1 MLLKFGLRNFKAFRD
16 QSFDLAPIT
25 VFVGRNGT
33 GKSSVLQ
40 ALAFLKQSSLAGEAT
55 YAARD
60 GAPGSEPVRVLAD
73 LGGFAEVVHSGDTAL
88 PVEITLDARLDSL
101 GPTHWPAISQNNR
114 YPRQWK
120 QQWKQV
126 VGEYPIALDYQCT
139 LHGEFPAAEVV
150 GVQPE
155 GVLRIQA
162 PADPDGER
170 TANRSHEIRP
180 TRLRQFRGFD
190 AELTRSPRVQSQ
202 PFLAKTSAALEE
214 DITRLGKALPIQ
226 LRRFFFVPAGRGFI
240 GQTFPLQDDASA
252 DLTASAGY
260 VELSKNAATALAMD
274 RDLEE
279 QVSDWLVGI
288 TGLRLQAR
296 ISQGK
301 SVSIVFQSPRGANG
315 RMFVG
320 ANNESFGAN
329 QLSHVFLQI
338 ALAGNDRMVGEEAT
352 IGIEEPEI
360 NLHPRAQRV
369 FVETLAAIAKQGTQ
383 FIISTHSERIVS
395 RLLVL
400 VAKGALRREDIAVY
414 AFDKDEHGVASAE
427 KREIDEM
434 GRIHG
439 GIPGFFEE
447 NIEDMSEIMA
457 ALKEK
462 A

>member
-40 ALAFLKQSSLAGEAT
+40 ALAFLKQSSLVGEAT

-60 GAPGSEPVRVLAD
+60 GAPGSEPVHVLAD
-73 LGGFAEVVHSGDTAL
+73 LGGFAEVVHGGDTAL
-88 PVEITLDARLDSL
+88 PVEITLAARLDSL
-101 GPTHWPAISQNNR
+101 GPTPWPAIRRHIR
-114 YPRQWK
+114 YARQW
-120 QQWKQV
+120 QPV
-126 VGEYPIALDYQCT
+126 VGEYPIALDYRCALQ
-139 LHGEFPAAEVV
+139 GDSPAAEVV

-155 GVLRIQA
+155 GAFRIQA
-162 PADPDGER
+162 PADPDPNGER

-180 TRLRQFRGFD
+180 TRLRQFRNFD
-190 AELTRSPRVQSQ
+190 AELIRGSRVQPR
-202 PFLAKTSAALEE
+202 PFLAKTTAALEE
-214 DITRLGKALPIQ
+214 DIVRLGKALPIQ
-226 LRRFFFVPAGRGFI
+226 LRRFFFIQAGRGFI
-240 GQTFPLQDDASA
+240 GQTFPLQDDASS
-252 DLTASAGY
+252 DLAASAGY
-260 VELSKNAATALAMD
+260 IELSKNAATTLAMD

-279 QVSDWLVGI
+279 QVSDWLEGI
-288 TGLRLQAR
+288 TGLRMQAR
-296 ISQGK
+296 IRQGK
-301 SVSIVFQSPRGANG
+301 SVSIVFQSSRGANG

-338 ALAGNDRMVGEEAT
+338 ALAGNKRTVGKEAT

-360 NLHPRAQRV
+360 HLHPRAQRV

-395 RLLVL
+395 RILVL

>member
-16 QSFDLAPIT
+16 QSFDLAPLT
-25 VFVGRNGT
+25 VFVGRNGA

-40 ALAFLKQSSLAGEAT
+40 ALAFLKQSSIAGEAA

-60 GAPGSEPVRVLAD
+60 GAPGTEPVRVLAD
-73 LGGFAEVVHSGDTAL
+73 LGSFNEIVHGGDTAL
-88 PVEITLDARLDSL
+88 PVEITLEARLDSL
-101 GPTHWPAISQNNR
+101 GPTPWPTMRNAR
-114 YPRQWK
+114 Y
-120 QQWKQV
+120 
-126 VGEYPIALDYQCT
+126 GSIGGYPIALDYRCAFVGDT
-139 LHGEFPAAEVV
+139 TPAEVI

-155 GVLRIQA
+155 GASRTQV
-162 PADPDGER
+162 PADLDPNEER
-170 TANRSHEIRP
+170 TATRPHKIRP
-180 TRLRQFRGFD
+180 SRLRPFRGFD
-190 AELTRSPRVQSQ
+190 SELIPRVGSR
-202 PFLAKTSAALEE
+202 PMSLLAKTNIEE
-214 DITRLGKALPIQ
+214 DAARLGKALPIQ

-301 SVSIVFQSPRGANG
+301 SVSIVFQSSRGANG

-338 ALAGNDRMVGEEAT
+338 ALAGNDRMVGKEST

-395 RLLVL
+395 RILVL
-400 VAKGALRREDIAVY
+400 VAKGVLRREDVAVY
-414 AFDKDEHGVASAE
+414 AFDKDKHGVASAE

>member
-33 GKSSVLQ
+33 GKSSILQ
-40 ALAFLKQSSLAGEAT
+40 ALAFLKQSSLVGEAT

-73 LGGFAEVVHSGDTAL
+73 LGGFAEVVHGGDTAL
-88 PVEITLDARLDSL
+88 PVGITLEARLNSL
-101 GPTHWPAISQNNR
+101 GPTPWPTLRNPR
-114 YPRQWK
+114 Y
-120 QQWKQV
+120 
-126 VGEYPIALDYQCT
+126 GSIGGYPIVLDYRCAFLGDT
-139 LHGEFPAAEVV
+139 TPAEVI

-155 GVLRIQA
+155 GALRTQA
-162 PADPDGER
+162 PADLDPSEER
-170 TANRSHEIRP
+170 TATRPHAIRP
-180 TRLRQFRGFD
+180 SRLRPFRGFD
-190 AELTRSPRVQSQ
+190 SELITRARSRPMSL
-202 PFLAKTSAALEE
+202 LAKTDMEE
-214 DITRLGKALPIQ
+214 DAARLGKALSIQ
-226 LRRFFFVPAGRGFI
+226 LRRFFFVPAGREFI

-400 VAKGALRREDIAVY
+400 VAKGALRREDVAVY

>member
-101 GPTHWPAISQNNR
+101 GPTPWPAISRNIR
-114 YPRQWK
+114 YPR
-120 QQWKQV
+120 QWKQV
-126 VGEYPIALDYQCT
+126 VGEYPIALDYQCA
-139 LHGEFPAAEVV
+139 LHGESPAAEVV

-155 GVLRIQA
+155 GALRIQA

-180 TRLRQFRGFD
+180 TRLHQFRNFD
-190 AELTRSPRVQSQ
+190 AELIRGSRVQPK

-214 DITRLGKALPIQ
+214 DIARLGKALPIQ

-288 TGLRLQAR
+288 TGLRMQAR

-338 ALAGNDRMVGEEAT
+338 ALAGNDPMVGREAT
-352 IGIEEPEI
+352 VGIEEPEI
-360 NLHPRAQRV
+360 NLHPRAQRI

-395 RLLVL
+395 RILVL
-400 VAKGALRREDIAVY
+400 VAKGALRREDVAVY
-414 AFDKDEHGVASAE
+414 AFDKDKYGVASAE

-439 GIPGFFEE
+439 GLPGFMD
-447 NIEDMSEIMA
+447 EDLRDMDELIS
-457 ALKEK
+457 ALSSQV

>member
-33 GKSSVLQ
+33 GKSSILQ
-40 ALAFLKQSSLAGEAT
+40 ALAFLKQSSLVGEAT

-73 LGGFAEVVHSGDTAL
+73 LGAFAEVVHGGDAAL
-88 PVEITLDARLDSL
+88 PIEITLEARLDSL
-101 GPTHWPAISQNNR
+101 GPTPWPAIHRNLR
-114 YPRQWK
+114 YARQWK
-120 QQWKQV
+120 PV
-126 VGEYPIALDYQCT
+126 VGEYPIALDYQCA
-139 LHGEFPAAEVV
+139 LHGESMAAEIV
-150 GVQPE
+150 GVQPS
-155 GVLRIQA
+155 GAPRIQA
-162 PADPDGER
+162 PVDPNEEKA
-170 TANRSHEIRP
+170 TARSYEIRP
-180 TRLRQFRGFD
+180 THVRRFRNFD
-190 AELTRSPRVQSQ
+190 AELIRGPQVKPQT
-202 PFLAKTSAALEE
+202 FLAKTKTDMDE
-214 DITRLGKALPIQ
+214 DIARLGKALPIQ

-240 GQTFPLQDDASA
+240 GQTFPLQDNASV

-260 VELSKNAATALAMD
+260 VELSKTAATALAMD
-274 RDLEE
+274 RWLEE
-279 QVSDWLVGI
+279 QVSDWLEPIASRGV
-288 TGLRLQAR
+288 QAR
-296 ISQGK
+296 ISKGK
-301 SVSIVFQSPRGANG
+301 NVSIVFQPPRGASG
-315 RMFVG
+315 RMSFG

-338 ALAGNDRMVGEEAT
+338 ALAANDPMVGKEAT

-360 NLHPRAQRV
+360 NLHPRAQRN

-395 RLLVL
+395 RILVL
-400 VAKGALRREDIAVY
+400 VAKGVLRREDVAVY
-414 AFDKDEHGVASAE
+414 AFDKDEHGAASAE

-434 GRIHG
+434 GRVSG

-447 NIEDMSEIMA
+447 SIEDMSEIMA
-457 ALKEK
+457 ALKES